1 MKLSKLFAIISA
13 ITVMLCFSVSVSAD
27 IGPKPSIHIEFLNMP
42 EGECFGTLLS
52 KNDTTGPSSVWD
64 GNKEHAQHN
73 ENEYYNY
80 SWAAFDYATWLK
92 FVEYDDPD
100 GFYFLQEGW
109 NIAESDGIHW
119 TYYPP
124 QEFKILLYF
133 PETGEFITSGIYER
147 YAFDSYFTVDMSTV
161 GLIAPENA
169 VILDHVNPDTG
180 DYGISAD
187 KLLLADRSYDY
198 SSEIIG
204 LIVRVILTV
213 LIELAVALPFM
224 LLKKKYLKV
233 LAFTNIVTQLL
244 LNLFL
249 NISAYFMGGMGA
261 MAVYILLEIAVFS
274 IEAAIYTHSFKRYG
288 KHKGIYYIAY
298 ALVANGT
305 SFFLGVWLASLLPE
319 LF

>member
-1 MKLSKLFAIISA
+1 MKLGKLFAIILA
-13 ITVMLCFSVSVSAD
+13 ITVMLCFSVSISAD
-27 IGPKPSIHIEFLNMP
+27 LGPKPSIHIEFINMP
-42 EGECFGTLLS
+42 EGECYGTLLS
-52 KNDTTGPSSVWD
+52 KNDTTGPSTVWD
-64 GNKEHAQHN
+64 GDEAHAQHN
-73 ENEYYNY
+73 ENEYHDY

-92 FVEYDDPD
+92 FVEYNDPD

-109 NIAESDGIHW
+109 NVIESNGIHW

-133 PETGEFITSGIYER
+133 PETDEFITSGIYER

-161 GLIAPENA
+161 GSIMPENA

-180 DYGISAD
+180 DYGESAD
-187 KLLLADRSYDY
+187 KMLLADRSYDY
-198 SSEIIG
+198 TSELIG
-204 LIVRVILTV
+204 LILRVILTI

-233 LAFTNIVTQLL
+233 LAVTNIVTQLL

-261 MAVYILLEIAVFS
+261 MAVYILLEIAVFA
-274 IEAAIYTHSFKRYG
+274 IEAAIYTHSFKRQG
-288 KHKGIYYIAY
+288 EHKSIYYVAY
-298 ALVANGT
+298 ALVANAV
-305 SFFLGVWLASLLPE
+305 SFFLGVWLSSLLPK